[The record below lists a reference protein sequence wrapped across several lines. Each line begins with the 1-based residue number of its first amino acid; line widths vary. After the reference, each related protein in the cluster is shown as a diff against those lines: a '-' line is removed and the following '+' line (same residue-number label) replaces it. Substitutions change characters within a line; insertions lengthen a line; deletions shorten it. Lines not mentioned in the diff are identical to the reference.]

1 MDADMDWLLGQI
13 PGRDTLGLEESK
25 ADAIVDILQARDPRT
40 LPITIGLFGTWG
52 SGKTTTLAYVARR
65 LISDDRFA
73 VIYFNAWKYAGF
85 MEPVPA
91 LICKVLLAA
100 SAATSAPIEEV
111 LGQIMLGLG
120 KKYAEALSEWTKLVT
135 RVDLIKVAKDLADV
149 RTVIEGAVHP
159 AAAAA
164 RQYYT
169 QLDRSQDLLADACRK
184 SRQVLV
190 VLIDELDRCDPGEA
204 FDIIKQLRVFFTM
217 RRVPIVFV
225 LAINDEP
232 IGQAIKHQFGLSSEW
247 GDYEARRILEKFVDH
262 YVEMEHT
269 RSIVGFVRS
278 IWEGAGLDLDAAC
291 FIARVD
297 SQLQLPRY
305 ERDTVKHASFE
316 QCMLADNP
324 IYANRRL
331 LAKCLS
337 RLKAK
342 RHETAVP
349 WTAWHL
355 EIVEQAH
362 PALRRTIATLAGP
375 LVAAAEGAHRGVI
388 EELRHHGCLASDGSV
403 VSGSAL
409 RSDKGGAAFAAYRS
423 LFWER
428 LRDQARAQREGG
440 RERSEQRADLL
451 DGLLA
456 DHRKVDFVAAALM
469 QGLGPIR
476 FDGHDRLE
484 GWSDAFHHAHLGW
497 VLSNY

>member
-1 MDADMDWLLGQI
+1 MDADMEWLLGQI
-13 PGRDTLGLEESK
+13 PGRDTLGLEETK
-25 ADAIVDILQARDPRT
+25 AAAIIDIVQARDRST
-40 LPITIGLFGTWG
+40 LPVTIGLFGTWG
-52 SGKTTTLAYVARR
+52 SGKTTTLGYVARR
-65 LISDDRFA
+65 LMSNTGFV

-91 LICKVLLAA
+91 LIYKVLMAA
-100 SAATSAPIEEV
+100 SSASSEPVEKV

-120 KKYAEALSEWTKLVT
+120 KKYADALGEWTKLLT
-135 RVDLIKVAKDLADV
+135 QVDLIKVARDLADV
-149 RTVIEGAVHP
+149 RNVIEGATHP

-164 RQYYT
+164 KQYYT
-169 QLDRSQDLLADACRK
+169 QLDRSQDLLAEACRK
-184 SRQVLV
+184 SSPVIV

-225 LAINDEP
+225 LAVNADP

-262 YVEMEHT
+262 YVEMGAT
-269 RSIVGFVRS
+269 RSIVDYVRS
-278 IWEGAGLDLDAAC
+278 IWAGAGLDLEEAC
-291 FIARVD
+291 FIARAD
-297 SQLQLPRY
+297 SQLQLPPY
-305 ERDTVKHASFE
+305 DRDTVKHASFNE
-316 QCMLADNP
+316 CMLADNP

-355 EIVEQAH
+355 EIVAQAY
-362 PALRRTIATLAGP
+362 PTLRETMATLSRQ
-375 LVAAAEGAHRGVI
+375 LVAVAEAAHRGVI
-388 EELRHHGCLASDGSV
+388 EELHRNGCLAADGRV
-403 VSGSAL
+403 VKGSL
-409 RSDKGGAAFAAYRS
+409 LKSDKGAAAFAAYRS

-428 LRDQARAQREGG
+428 LREQPRVQREGDS
-440 RERSEQRADLL
+440 ERSQRRADLL

-456 DHRKVDFVAAALM
+456 DHRKVDFVATALM

-476 FDGHDRLE
+476 FAGNTSLE
-484 GWSDAFHHAHLGW
+484 GWHEVFKHGHLGW